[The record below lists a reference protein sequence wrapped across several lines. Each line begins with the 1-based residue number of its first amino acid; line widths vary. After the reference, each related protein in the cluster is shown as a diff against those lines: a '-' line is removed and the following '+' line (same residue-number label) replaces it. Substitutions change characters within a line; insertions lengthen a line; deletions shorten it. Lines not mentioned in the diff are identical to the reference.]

1 MQTLAINLQSA
12 EMWAHLCVQLVE
24 HIRSSTWRN
33 NAGRGKCD
41 PWIYFSH
48 KMRCL
53 IKPTS
58 IWVLR
63 ADRRGRRQGLRSM
76 ESRPTSHCSGWQQRL
91 GTARRGRL
99 GKLLGGACHHPPP
112 HTHTHPEESG
122 CRAACH
128 KLMPHFPSSQMWHTV
143 RGGWSGSSLPSSLGS
158 FLHLQHQLRERP
170 GGVLY

>member
-63 ADRRGRRQGLRSM
+63 ADSRGRRQGLRSM

-91 GTARRGRL
+91 GTARRARL
-99 GKLLGGACHHPPP
+99 GQLLGGACHHPPP
-112 HTHTHPEESG
+112 HTHTLRNQASG
-122 CRAACH
+122 QPVINWGPISQPLRCDTLSGEGGLAPA
-128 KLMPHFPSSQMWHTV
+128 FPPAWDPSCIYRTSSEK
-143 RGGWSGSSLPSSLGS
+143 
-158 FLHLQHQLRERP
+158 RE